1 MASRGKRKKSRGPRF
16 PRRKWDPGQKPR
28 IEKPKK
34 GKGSY
39 DRTRENRQ
47 DEEETM

>member
-1 MASRGKRKKSRGPRF
+1 MSNRKANAVAKDLRTPKYR
-16 PRRKWDPGQKPR
+16 PR

-39 DRTRENRQ
+39 KRVQVQSRYQ
-47 DEEETM
+47 DSGFY